1 MTFGQR
7 LRQLRKAAGL
17 TQEALARNANL
28 SLSALC
34 KMELRNVDPSWS
46 TVQRLAR
53 ALGVSI
59 AEFDTQETPSPETT
73 REKPKRKGK

>member
-59 AEFDTQETPSPETT
+59 AEFDTQETPAPETT